1 HRRMDSPQV
10 DRETSVDVHPQVVV
24 PDEREGGVRPPIVA
38 EGRVQLRREPVVVI
52 HPLVAE
58 PEVVHREELGA
69 PEAELRLPRL
79 ELEGEAEGLVHA
91 VDVLVPLGEALPRVD
106 RLRLG
111 DREGRLALW
120 TERGLDQAELTVPPE
135 HLEVRVPSLSI
146 A

>member
-1 HRRMDSPQV
+1 
-10 DRETSVDVHPQVVV
+10 
-24 PDEREGGVRPPIVA
+24 
-38 EGRVQLRREPVVVI
+38 REPVVVI

-135 HLEVRVPSLSI
+135 HREVRVPSLSI
-146 A
+146 APPEVPDDPHQGVAGGAVRGALVAPLPH